1 MSFKKLI
8 KYLSE
13 VYGERE
19 IFIEGII
26 PRERILAEIENE
38 CKNCKKCILSKT
50 RKNITFGNGNPYSEI
65 MLIGEAPGEEE
76 EKLSIPFVG
85 KAGRKLTEILIKY
98 GIDREKIYITN
109 TLKCRPPQNREPRPE
124 ELKECF
130 YYLKREIEIISPKI
144 ILCLGR
150 YAAITICGEDK
161 KISELRK
168 NEYEKFGAKV
178 FVTYHP
184 SAILRKPE
192 LTPLLEEDIEK
203 ISKYVLKWI

>member
-13 VYGERE
+13 VYGEKE
-19 IFIEGII
+19 IFIEGIT

-98 GIDREKIYITN
+98 GIDRENIYITN

-130 YYLKREIEIISPKI
+130 YYLKKEIEIISPKI

-168 NEYEKFGAKV
+168 NEYERFGAKV

-192 LTPLLEEDIEK
+192 LTPLLEEDIER
-203 ISKYVLKWI
+203 ISKFISK

>member
-85 KAGRKLTEILIKY
+85 RAGRKLTEILIKY

-203 ISKYVLKWI
+203 ISKYVLK

>member
-19 IFIEGII
+19 VFIEGII

-38 CKNCKKCILSKT
+38 CRNCKKCILSKT

-98 GIDREKIYITN
+98 GIEREKIYITN
-109 TLKCRPPQNREPRPE
+109 TIKCRPPQNREPRPE

-130 YYLKREIEIISPKI
+130 YYLKKEIEIISPKI

-150 YAAITICGEDK
+150 YAAITILGEDK
-161 KISELRK
+161 KISDLRT
-168 NEYEKFGAKV
+168 NEYERFGAKV

-192 LTPLLEEDIEK
+192 LTPLLEEDIER
-203 ISKYVLKWI
+203 ISKYISK

>member
-19 IFIEGII
+19 VFIEGII
-26 PRERILAEIENE
+26 PKERILAEIENE
-38 CKNCKKCILSKT
+38 CRNCKKCILSKT

-65 MLIGEAPGEEE
+65 MVIGEAPGEEE

-98 GIDREKIYITN
+98 GIEREKIYITN
-109 TLKCRPPQNREPRPE
+109 TIKCRPPQNREPRPE

-130 YYLKREIEIISPKI
+130 YYLKKEIEIISPKI

-150 YAAITICGEDK
+150 YAAITILGEDK
-161 KISELRK
+161 KISDLRT
-168 NEYEKFGAKV
+168 NEYERFGAKV

-192 LTPLLEEDIEK
+192 LTPLLEEDIER
-203 ISKYVLKWI
+203 ISKYISK

>member
-19 IFIEGII
+19 VFIEGII

-38 CKNCKKCILSKT
+38 CRNCKKCILSKT

-65 MLIGEAPGEEE
+65 MVIGEAPGEEE

-98 GIDREKIYITN
+98 GIEREKIYITN
-109 TLKCRPPQNREPRPE
+109 TIKCRPPQNREPRPE

-130 YYLKREIEIISPKI
+130 YYLKKEIEIISPKI

-150 YAAITICGEDK
+150 YAAITILGEDK
-161 KISELRK
+161 KISDLRT
-168 NEYEKFGAKV
+168 NEYERFGAKV

-192 LTPLLEEDIEK
+192 LTPLLEEDIER
-203 ISKYVLKWI
+203 ISKYISK

>member
-192 LTPLLEEDIEK
+192 LTPLLEEDVEK
-203 ISKYVLKWI
+203 ISKYVLK

>member
-13 VYGERE
+13 VYGEKE
-19 IFIEGII
+19 IFIEGIT

-38 CKNCKKCILSKT
+38 CKNYKKCILSKI

-98 GIDREKIYITN
+98 GIDRENIYITN

-124 ELKECF
+124 ELRECF
-130 YYLKREIEIISPKI
+130 YYLKKEIEIISPKI

-168 NEYEKFGAKV
+168 NEYERFGAKV

-192 LTPLLEEDIEK
+192 LTPLLEEDIER
-203 ISKYVLKWI
+203 ISKFISK

>member
-13 VYGERE
+13 VYGEKE
-19 IFIEGII
+19 IFIEGIT

-38 CKNCKKCILSKT
+38 CKNCKKCILSKI

-98 GIDREKIYITN
+98 GIDRENIYITN

-130 YYLKREIEIISPKI
+130 YYLKKEIEIISPKI

-168 NEYEKFGAKV
+168 NEYERFGAKV

-192 LTPLLEEDIEK
+192 LTPLLEEDIER
-203 ISKYVLKWI
+203 ISKFISK